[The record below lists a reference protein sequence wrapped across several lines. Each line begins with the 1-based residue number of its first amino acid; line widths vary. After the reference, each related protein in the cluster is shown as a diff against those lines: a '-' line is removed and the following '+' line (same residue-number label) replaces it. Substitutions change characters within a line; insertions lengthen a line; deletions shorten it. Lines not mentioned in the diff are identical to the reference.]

1 MSDTASTD
9 IRTLLQNV
17 VNAAT
22 WEETR
27 QLVIENQALLLTD
40 EADAEFASWIDE
52 GSAITDI
59 LTKPDLIW
67 YRTSL
72 QRCREEGID
81 STFAALPEPRPLNK
95 ALRAFL
101 NADGPESLSKVVQ
114 LFPEIISE
122 TASESLHNLIAQ
134 VQKTDRERAAQLSE
148 FFAMIQ
154 MVRLANRPIPRELLQ
169 LLTDWIN
176 TETWNESRDFLQ
188 ANAKRLLTEE
198 AIEALTTMSLQSL
211 GEDEEETEIL
221 LKHRA
226 ILEKAREESIAAA
239 YAPLLKPPNEQ
250 DQELL
255 EAIQA
260 MYAVRSPAEMVK
272 LVAQRPILL
281 TEQAKAEIERLLA
294 ALREAGQ
301 EDLAS
306 GLEERYETLKQIKA
320 SSRQIDKE
328 LVDLVIDWINT
339 DTWDASREMLKTH
352 AERLLSDEAI
362 EVIDVLLAEETGK
375 DEEQQNQ
382 RAITAL
388 QQHRAILEKAR
399 KDSIDAAY
407 APFEAQR
414 DPINALLQV
423 LLQAQ
428 TPAQLQQA
436 IKQYPALLDDETL
449 DKLTRMA
456 AANEQ
461 AGNIVAARILRLR
474 LNEIRRLIRP
484 MEKQPDQG
492 NAQALPPL
500 PERQGPINVTD
511 SRQNVIISHSEGPVI
526 QTNIGLNTYTL
537 PPKKW
542 LTPIWR
548 GFDEGKDFVG
558 RQQEL
563 DTLLAHLTGGEN
575 VVLTG
580 RAISATLQGM
590 AGIGKTYLAYKLRLE
605 IPLRF
610 SAKFPGGVILIDVG
624 EKVTA
629 EESAQIP
636 LGKLARYAF

>member
-101 NADGPESLSKVVQ
+101 NADGPEALSKVVQ

-122 TASESLHNLIAQ
+122 TASESLQNLIAQ
-134 VQKTDRERAAQLSE
+134 VQKTDRERAAQLGE
-148 FFAMIQ
+148 FFTMIQ
-154 MVRLANRPIPRELLQ
+154 MVRLANRPIPEDLLQ
-169 LLTDWIN
+169 LLIDWIN
-176 TETWNESRDFLQ
+176 TETWNESRAFLQ

-250 DQELL
+250 GQELL
-255 EAIQA
+255 GAIQA
-260 MYAVRSPAEMVK
+260 MMAVNSRTE
-272 LVAQRPILL
+272 LVELVTQTPILL
-281 TEQAKAEIERLLA
+281 SPQAAEAIERLLA

-306 GLEERYETLKQIKA
+306 GLEERYETLKQLIA
-320 SSRQIDKE
+320 
-328 LVDLVIDWINT
+328 
-339 DTWDASREMLKTH
+339 
-352 AERLLSDEAI
+352 
-362 EVIDVLLAEETGK
+362 
-375 DEEQQNQ
+375 
-382 RAITAL
+382 
-388 QQHRAILEKAR
+388 
-399 KDSIDAAY
+399 
-407 APFEAQR
+407 AQR

-428 TPAQLQQA
+428 TPARLQQA

-449 DKLTRMA
+449 D
-456 AANEQ
+456 
-461 AGNIVAARILRLR
+461 
-474 LNEIRRLIRP
+474 
-484 MEKQPDQG
+484 
-492 NAQALPPL
+492 
-500 PERQGPINVTD
+500 
-511 SRQNVIISHSEGPVI
+511 
-526 QTNIGLNTYTL
+526 
-537 PPKKW
+537 
-542 LTPIWR
+542 
-548 GFDEGKDFVG
+548 
-558 RQQEL
+558 
-563 DTLLAHLTGGEN
+563 
-575 VVLTG
+575 
-580 RAISATLQGM
+580 
-590 AGIGKTYLAYKLRLE
+590 
-605 IPLRF
+605 
-610 SAKFPGGVILIDVG
+610 
-624 EKVTA
+624 
-629 EESAQIP
+629 
-636 LGKLARYAF
+636 